1 MPVQLSPETRVPRQ
15 VAERAARA
23 LERYKP
29 AEPDPLNPAAVA
41 DPASP
46 PAAAAATT
54 VDPQVDP
61 RHSDPA
67 YWKARFDVTSG
78 LLTKERADRSAE
90 RLELNRQNAAL
101 QEKLRQAPTASAPA
115 EINLSTFF
123 TPQQIETY
131 GEEQCR
137 VMAQTANTA
146 AIKNAQ
152 ELITAEVR
160 PLKEENERREAERKA
175 EAQTKFEDTLTAAW
189 PLWRAEDLDQK
200 WRDWLAEEGDDGAVR
215 QQVLNIHIANR
226 DVPKIMRIRKV
237 FEKLFVTPP
246 VPVPPITPSG
256 GGAAPT
262 LDAVPA
268 SREDVSALTYP
279 SQAEVKDFYKR
290 SALGKVKDDE
300 RTKFEARLKLG
311 PATRR

>member
-1 MPVQLSPETRVPRQ
+1 MPVSLSPETRVPRQ

-29 AEPDPLNPAAVA
+29 VETDPLIPAAPA

-54 VDPQVDP
+54 VDSQVDP
-61 RHSDPA
+61 RHADPA

-78 LLTKERADRSAE
+78 LLSKERTDRSAE

-115 EINLSTFF
+115 EINLSKFF

-137 VMAQTANTA
+137 VMAQTATTA
-146 AIKNAQ
+146 AIASAQ

-160 PLKEENERREAERKA
+160 PLKEQNERREAEQKA
-175 EAQTKFEDTLTAAW
+175 DAQARFEDTLTAAW

-237 FEKLFVTPP
+237 YEKLQTPP
-246 VPVPPITPSG
+246 VPVPTLAPSG
-256 GGAAPT
+256 SGAAPT
-262 LDAVPA
+262 IDAEPPT
-268 SREDVSALTYP
+268 RDDVSALSYP
-279 SQAEVKDFYKR
+279 PPAEIKEFYRR

-300 RTKFEARLKLG
+300 RIKFEARLKLG
-311 PATRR
+311 PTARRQ